1 MEWLDIE
8 TTLLRIGA
16 AFLLGGIVGF
26 ERQWRRRNAGLRT
39 NALVSLGSALFVLI
53 SVRIYAD
60 DASPSRVA
68 SQVVTG
74 IGFLCAGVIMKEGL
88 NIRGLNTAAT
98 LWCSAAIG
106 SLAGLGFFTE
116 AIAGTF
122 TIIIAHI
129 LLRPLGRIIERG
141 PLSPGLSNIAYKFSI
156 VCTKKSEANARA
168 MLVKLISLNPLQMQS
183 LKSYDMFEENKLI
196 EIVAIIVSPG
206 RHDHAVEEIA
216 GILSIEKG
224 VKNIS
229 WEFLDDAHG
238 DDSD

>member
-1 MEWLDIE
+1 MTWLDLEI
-8 TTLLRIGA
+8 TVLRIGT

-53 SVRIYAD
+53 SVRIYTD
-60 DASPSRVA
+60 DASPTRIA

-106 SLAGLGFFTE
+106 SLAGLGFYVE

-122 TIIIAHI
+122 TIIIAHL

-141 PLSPGLSNIAYKFSI
+141 PLSPGLSNLAYKLNIIS
-156 VCTKKSEANARA
+156 TKRSEASVRA
-168 MLVKLISLNPLQMQS
+168 VLVKLVGLNPLQLKS
-183 LKSYDMFEENKLI
+183 LKSYDMFEEQKLI

-206 RHDHAVEEIA
+206 RQDQIVEEIV
-216 GILSIEKG
+216 GILSLEKG

-229 WEFLDDAHG
+229 WEFLDDTEA
-238 DDSD
+238 DD